1 MKQRQTILDELRKHP
16 YDKQFR
22 LAMDAACKTLQ
33 IKPAQVTEPK
43 SREWAGLF
51 ARWAIIDVLSDT
63 MGFQAPHILAKK
75 LNRDRSTIANAKRN
89 YRQSDP
95 TRERFKPYFKEF
107 LRKLGRAL

>member
-1 MKQRQTILDELRKHP
+1 MKQRQAILDELRKHP
-16 YDKQFR
+16 YEKQFK
-22 LAMDAACKTLQ
+22 LAMDAACKALQ
-33 IKPAQVTEPK
+33 IKPACVTAPGR
-43 SREWAGLF
+43 SWAGLF

-95 TRERFKPYFKEF
+95 TRERFKPYFQEF